1 MARPFR
7 FEKGES
13 TVETLKNAILN
24 GLYDQHYRGHEL
36 LAPSLLDNQFGDQ
49 LWLSLRRELLTCRGF
64 TWAVA
69 FITPNMLVPFK
80 VVMADLAAKG
90 VAGTIITGDYLGFNS
105 PTVFA
110 ELLKIPNLTVRI
122 AQSAGFHAKGYLFD
136 HDGYQ
141 TAYIGSANFTRSA
154 LLKNTE
160 WVLRV
165 SSATDAALT
174 AQVERQL
181 TVLNQTSQ
189 LLDDHWLA
197 DYRARWVPPVHPA
210 AKHVQSSPITPN
222 AMQTA
227 ALRELHALV
236 AAGEHRGLVV
246 SATGTGKTYLGAFA
260 VKDFRPRR
268 FLYVVH
274 REQIARKSL
283 TSFQRVLG
291 SPASDYGM
299 LTGGRHDW
307 NAKYLFATVQTLS
320 QPAVMKR
327 LGPAAFDYI
336 LIDEAHRVAAP
347 SYQRVLD
354 HFQPQFWLGM
364 TATPD
369 RPDNQDVY
377 AAFDYHLA
385 YEIRLQDALEA
396 GMLAPFHYVGVQDY
410 VTPAG
415 ELIDDT
421 ASLHRLVASERV
433 RYVLD
438 QLDYYGY
445 CGQQPR
451 GLVFCSRQEEAHE
464 LAAKFSAAGHPAV
477 ALTNTDSPTRRR
489 TAVDRLEAGKLEYI
503 ITVDLF
509 NEGIDI
515 PSLNQIVMLR
525 NTQSAIV
532 FLQQLGRG
540 LRKYPGKDYV
550 TVLDFIGNYK
560 NNYLI
565 PLALN
570 HDTSRDVDSA
580 RAETRLPGIIGVST
594 INFNRVATV
603 QILTSLA
610 QTKLDS
616 MRALRQSYQELKNKL
631 GRVPYLYDFY
641 RYGSTAPQVFAN
653 NPRLAHYGS
662 FLVKMG
668 EAVTLSSYDNRV
680 LSFVT
685 KELLNGKR
693 PHELL
698 LLDELLN
705 YGTCSLTHLRERWRA
720 VGAYDTPAV
729 RQSVTDFLTLS
740 FFDVKAGK
748 ETKKARYG
756 GRPLLVTTPDG
767 YQWNAQLADDLGS
780 NPEFYRL
787 MTDAVTTGLTLSHNY
802 DPGQMF
808 TPGHRYDR
816 RDVCRLLNWPLDVSA
831 PMYGYRVAD
840 GECPI
845 FITYHKKDTD
855 QRNAVY
861 NNELR
866 DGQSLRWYTR
876 SPRHLDS
883 PEVQQLL
890 AGVGTDQPAVTLR
903 LFVKRSDAAGKQ
915 FYYLG
920 TAKIAPGSVR
930 EELLGPKKKAAVG
943 MDLVLDRP
951 LTPRM
956 YELLFD

>member
-1 MARPFR
+1 M
-7 FEKGES
+7 
-13 TVETLKNAILN
+13 ETLKNAILN
-24 GLYDQHYRGHEL
+24 GLYDQRYRGHEL
-36 LAPSLLDNQFGDQ
+36 LNPALLSNRDDEQ
-49 LWLSLRRELLTCRGF
+49 LWLSLRRELLTCQSF

-80 VVMADLAAKG
+80 VVMADLAVKG
-90 VAGTIITGDYLGFNS
+90 VTGTIITGDYLGFNS
-105 PTVFA
+105 PRVFT
-110 ELLKIPNLTVRI
+110 ELMKIPNLTVRI
-122 AQSAGFHAKGYLFD
+122 AQTAGFHAKGYLFE
-136 HDGYQ
+136 HAGYQ
-141 TAYIGSANFTRSA
+141 TVYVGSANFTRSA
-154 LLKNTE
+154 LLENAE
-160 WVLRV
+160 WMLRV

-174 AQVERQL
+174 DQVRQQLAVL
-181 TVLNQTSQ
+181 TTESQVLNN
-189 LLDDHWLA
+189 DWLA
-197 DYRARWVPPVHPA
+197 AYRARWVPPVHSSTKPA
-210 AKHVQSSPITPN
+210 AVLITPN
-222 AMQTA
+222 AMQKA
-227 ALRELHALV
+227 ALHELNALV
-236 AAGEHRGLVV
+236 TAGATKGLVV

-260 VKDFRPRR
+260 VKAFQPHR

-283 TSFQRVLG
+283 ASFRRVIG
-291 SPASDYGM
+291 GPASDYGL
-299 LTGGRHDW
+299 LTGNHHDW

-320 QPAVMKR
+320 QPDTLAQLSATM
-327 LGPAAFDYI
+327 FDYI

-347 SYQRVLD
+347 SYRRVMA
-354 HFQPQFWLGM
+354 HFRPQFWLGM

-410 VTPAG
+410 VTSDG
-415 ELIDDT
+415 KTIDDT
-421 ASLHRLVASERV
+421 SSLHRLVADERV
-433 RYVLD
+433 RYVLQ

-445 CGQQPR
+445 CGSQAR
-451 GLVFCSRQEEAHE
+451 GLVFCSRQAEAKE
-464 LAAKFSAAGHPAV
+464 LAVKFTAAGHPAV
-477 ALTNTDSPTRRR
+477 ALTNTDSPTKRRA
-489 TAVDRLEAGKLEYI
+489 AVRRLEKGELEYI

-525 NTQSAIV
+525 NTKSAIV

-570 HDTSRDVDSA
+570 HDTSRDVDRA
-580 RAETRLPGIIGVST
+580 RTETRLPGIIGVST
-594 INFNRVATV
+594 INFDRVATD
-603 QILTSLA
+603 QILHSLA

-641 RYGSTAPQVFAN
+641 RYGSTAPQVFADN
-653 NPRLAHYGS
+653 SRLAHYGD

-668 EAVTLSSYDNRV
+668 EQVALGSYESGV

-698 LLDELLN
+698 LLDELLKN
-705 YGTCSLTHLRERWRA
+705 GRCSTEQLVVRWQEA
-720 VGAYDTPAV
+720 HAYDTPAV
-729 RQSVTDFLTLS
+729 RQSVMDILS
-740 FFDVKAGK
+740 LNFFDVKAGK
-748 ETKKARYG
+748 TTKKARYG
-756 GRPLLVTTPDG
+756 GQPLITLKGDE
-767 YQWNAQLADDLGS
+767 YRWNSNLAAPLAG
-780 NPEFYRL
+780 NARFRRL
-787 MTDAVTTGLTLSHNY
+787 LADAVTTGLALSQEY
-802 DPGQMF
+802 DPTQLF
-808 TPGHRYDR
+808 THYQRYDR
-816 RDVCRLLNWPLDVSA
+816 QDVCRLLNWPLDVSA
-831 PMYGYRVAD
+831 PMYGYRVTGD
-840 GECPI
+840 ECPI
-845 FITYHKKDTD
+845 FITYRKTD
-855 QRNAVY
+855 ADRRNAVY
-861 NNELR
+861 DNELH
-866 DGQSLRWYTR
+866 DGQSLRWFTR

-890 AGVGTDQPAVTLR
+890 AGVSTGKPAVTLR

-920 TAKIAPGSVR
+920 TAKVKPGSVR
-930 EELLGPKKKAAVG
+930 EEQLGPKKKAAVG
-943 MDLVLDRP
+943 MDLQLDRP
-951 LTPRM
+951 LAPRM
-956 YELLFD
+956 YEILFD